1 MDGELSGRHGAQDR
15 GRPGRVGAG
24 GARAS
29 RAGEVAR
36 WWFHGTNGQAAK
48 LALRQEGDVRGRSPA
63 AISFR
68 GVVSETKDAFL
79 ARPAAWLDAS
89 AHGMFADGNE
99 EQLPVCS
106 DERVARYKMLF
117 RRIKAAR

>member
-1 MDGELSGRHGAQDR
+1 MMMMMKEWS
-15 GRPGRVGAG
+15 PGR
-24 GARAS
+24 RHERRTKSSS
-29 RAGEVAR
+29 RRRTLHTEPP

-79 ARPAAWLDAS
+79 ARPAAWPDAS